1 MNKEK
6 RKATTDFILKE
17 LNVYLTDGITS
28 AAYEEYFNQMSDL
41 EFHNFMLKLSK
52 GEEKITVIVPPDNPS
67 NITTAKNIDILEKR
81 YKYSMWQRLIIK
93 NQKDLPDEMTPIP
106 YVVHYFPIR
115 RAAQLLSKGISIPD
129 SINKVDLSSGQV
141 TGDSQSS
148 KITLPEMNLLVGLG
162 LEKTV
167 KEAATIRGGDMGGV
181 RALNGLLINQGRV
194 SLQEL
199 EPYRTGVK
207 SKETLSAYLKAM
219 HIDSTL

>member
-6 RKATTDFILKE
+6 RKATTEYILKE
-17 LNVYLTDGITS
+17 LKAFLTDGIT
-28 AAYEEYFNQMSDL
+28 ADAYEEYFNKMTDT
-41 EFHNFMLKLSK
+41 EFHNYMLKLSK

-67 NITTAKNIDILEKR
+67 NVSTTKNIDILEKR
-81 YKYSMWQRLIIK
+81 YKYSMWQRLIVK

-106 YVVHYFPIR
+106 YAIHYFPIR

-129 SINKVDLSSGQV
+129 SINKIDLSSGQV

-167 KEAATIRGGDMGGV
+167 KEAATIRGGDMGGL

-207 SKETLSAYLKAM
+207 SKETLNVYLKAM
-219 HIDSTL
+219 HIESTL